1 MKTSK
6 YVTVDSKRLHF
17 HMLGNGPALVLF
29 HPSPHTSEILLPLA
43 KRLADFYTVFAID
56 TPGYGKSSPLSSEP
70 NQLSDYTEFLHRC
83 FKVMNIK
90 NPSIYGSATGAQLAI
105 RYALEY
111 PKNVASIFLDN
122 AAHFDDALCNTILDH
137 YFPDFTPKKDGS
149 HLPQVWKMVSQMFQY
164 FPWCFRGEK
173 YALHR
178 PQLPP
183 PVLNSIALDFLRA
196 GANYYMAYRL
206 AFKHERAKY
215 VQALKVPT
223 TIFRWNGSIIKEH
236 INNLLAFDLPSNVK
250 TLFING
256 TPDERMQLLTDCI
269 TGEADQYKSYKASRK
284 IQAFKANAPIAYNK
298 IIKDLPEIVSN
309 GSHLITAWELL
320 MERNPNL
327 SAEMVQSCLIDSY
340 S

>member
-1 MKTSK
+1 
-6 YVTVDSKRLHF
+6 
-17 HMLGNGPALVLF
+17 MLGNGPALVLF

-43 KRLADFYTVFAID
+43 ERLADFYTVFVID

-70 NQLSDYTEFLHRC
+70 SQLSDYTDFLYRC
-83 FKVMNIK
+83 FKAMNIK
-90 NPSIYGSATGAQLAI
+90 TPSIYGSATGAQLSI

-111 PKNVASIFLDN
+111 PKNVASLFLDN
-122 AAHFDDALCNTILDH
+122 AAHFDDDFCEAILGQ
-137 YFPDFTPKKDGS
+137 YFPDFTPKKNGS
-149 HLPQVWKMVSQMFQY
+149 HLPQVWKMVNQMFQY
-164 FPWCFRGEK
+164 FPWCFKEEK
-173 YALHR
+173 YALRR

-183 PVLNSIALDFLRA
+183 PVLNGIVLDFLRA
-196 GANYYMAYRL
+196 GGNYHMAYRL

-269 TGEADQYKSYKASRK
+269 TEEAAERK
-284 IQAFKANAPIAYNK
+284 NYEVSKKIHAFKANTPIAYNK
-298 IIKDLPEIVSN
+298 VTKDLPEITSD
-309 GSHLITAWELL
+309 GAHLIKAWELL
-320 MERNPNL
+320 VERNPSL
-327 SAEMVQSCLIDSY
+327 SAEIIQSCLIDSY